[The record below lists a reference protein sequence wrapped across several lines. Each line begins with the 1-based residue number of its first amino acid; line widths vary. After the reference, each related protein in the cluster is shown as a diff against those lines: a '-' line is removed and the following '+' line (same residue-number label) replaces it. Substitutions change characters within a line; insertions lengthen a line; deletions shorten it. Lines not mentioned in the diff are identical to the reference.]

1 MEILRTAFR
10 KVAEDPQVQEEAKKL
25 KMDLVYTSAPEV
37 MKLIQYV
44 LGQSADITAEVA
56 KHGKF

>member
-10 KVAEDPQVQEEAKKL
+10 KVAEDPQVREETAKL
-25 KMDLVYTSAPEV
+25 KMDVQYTSAPEV

-44 LGQSADITAEVA
+44 LGQPADIAAEVA
-56 KHGKF
+56 RHGKF